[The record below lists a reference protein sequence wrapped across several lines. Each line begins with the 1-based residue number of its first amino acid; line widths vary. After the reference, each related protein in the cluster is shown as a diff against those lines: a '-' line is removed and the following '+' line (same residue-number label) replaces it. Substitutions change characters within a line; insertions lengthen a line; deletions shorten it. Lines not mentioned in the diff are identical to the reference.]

1 MNLYLRLLWL
11 LWRLRSVARRGP
23 FEPSRVRFRV
33 LPNDCDLNFHMNNG
47 RYLTFMDLGRMHL
60 TAQVGLLR
68 TMIDR
73 RWMPVIAAA
82 EINFVRSLAPFQ
94 KFELVT
100 SVTTW
105 DDKYVYIEQKF
116 EAGGVLYAHAF
127 VKGLLL
133 GREGRVSIA
142 ELVAL
147 AGHTGAPPPMPDE
160 LRLWA
165 EFGSAKKQRAERVGD
180 L

>member
-1 MNLYLRLLWL
+1 
-11 LWRLRSVARRGP
+11 
-23 FEPSRVRFRV
+23 
-33 LPNDCDLNFHMNNG
+33 
-47 RYLTFMDLGRMHL
+47 MHL

-116 EAGGVLYAHAF
+116 EP
-127 VKGLLL
+127 
-133 GREGRVSIA
+133 
-142 ELVAL
+142 VACCMRTL
-147 AGHTGAPPPMPDE
+147 
-160 LRLWA
+160 
-165 EFGSAKKQRAERVGD
+165 S
-180 L
+180 